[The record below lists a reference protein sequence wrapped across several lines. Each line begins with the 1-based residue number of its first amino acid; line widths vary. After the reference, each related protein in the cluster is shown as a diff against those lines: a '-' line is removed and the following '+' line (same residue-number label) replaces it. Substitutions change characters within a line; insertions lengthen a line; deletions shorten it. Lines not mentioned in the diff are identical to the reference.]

1 MDKLPTISV
10 FPKIRSTPF
19 LTITL
24 PFSNT
29 ATLES
34 VAGSSS
40 LPTVRNFP
48 TSTLVVNVLP
58 VTSRTFESLLLT
70 LNLLTSS
77 SSFANDKLD
86 VKMLP
91 FTVTKSRLSK
101 PIKNS
106 WLSPTWKSLTGFSVL
121 TPILSVTFMR
131 AVLTVLETS
140 KMTS

>member
-24 PFSNT
+24 PFSKT

-34 VAGSSS
+34 VSGSSS
-40 LPTVRNFP
+40 LPTLKKLP
-48 TSTLVVNVLP
+48 TVALVVNVFP
-58 VTSRTFESLLLT
+58 VTSRTFESLPVT

-77 SSFANDKLD
+77 SSLANERLD

-121 TPILSVTFMR
+121 TPILSVTVMR